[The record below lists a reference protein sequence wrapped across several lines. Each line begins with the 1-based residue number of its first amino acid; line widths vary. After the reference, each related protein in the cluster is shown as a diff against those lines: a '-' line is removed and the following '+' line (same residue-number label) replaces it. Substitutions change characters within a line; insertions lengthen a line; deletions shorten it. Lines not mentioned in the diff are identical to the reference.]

1 MGEGL
6 DVCDTR
12 LMLPFMAAR
21 LALVSDASGHPRTC
35 ARCWPHVAAYLRDH
49 HGDAR
54 ESMGPVACPVLP
66 RCYHSCYHVPAKWG
80 HPGAIRSYQKEFAFV
95 WLISGIHWI
104 SAAFHHSWPI
114 LYGEECIPTHGA
126 EGKITKLEM
135 FELSMCCTCPL
146 CHLGQDCHRCCYRDP
161 SESQLTEGPK
171 RFPWQPFGIVLLG
184 HCGVRMSE
192 LFTDETR

>member
-1 MGEGL
+1 MVPTRSRGVMGEGL

-114 LYGEECIPTHGA
+114 LYGEKCIPSHSA
-126 EGKITKLEM
+126 ARKIAIIGIPCDFTLFPRGLAVSGM
-135 FELSMCCTCPL
+135 WLRPGVL
-146 CHLGQDCHRCCYRDP
+146 PWPRR
-161 SESQLTEGPK
+161 GP
-171 RFPWQPFGIVLLG
+171 I
-184 HCGVRMSE
+184 S
-192 LFTDETR
+192 